1 MINKET
7 DNKTEHTTLKES
19 GYVDVA
25 KLDVQCHILIKDK
38 DTGEIFVN
46 KRG

>member
-1 MINKET
+1 MNENKDVPE
-7 DNKTEHTTLKES
+7 KEEIDS

-25 KLDVQCHILIKDK
+25 KLDVQCHIVVKDK
-38 DTGEIFVN
+38 DTGEVLLN